1 MKKINSYILL
11 QTFQSYKLSSGSYVV
26 AQWVTEDEMT
36 LNNPFHGPGL
46 FLCPLGEGSWFSNL
60 FQGVYIE
67 RDQCHGMGEK
77 YF

>member
-1 MKKINSYILL
+1 
-11 QTFQSYKLSSGSYVV
+11 
-26 AQWVTEDEMT
+26 MT
-36 LNNPFHGPGL
+36 VNNPFHGPGL
-46 FLCPLGEGSWFSNL
+46 FLCPLGEGSWFSNV

>member
-1 MKKINSYILL
+1 
-11 QTFQSYKLSSGSYVV
+11 
-26 AQWVTEDEMT
+26 MT

-46 FLCPLGEGSWFSNL
+46 FLCPLGEGSWFSNV

-77 YF
+77 YFYQVCQHHVDIHACFIAEHAFL